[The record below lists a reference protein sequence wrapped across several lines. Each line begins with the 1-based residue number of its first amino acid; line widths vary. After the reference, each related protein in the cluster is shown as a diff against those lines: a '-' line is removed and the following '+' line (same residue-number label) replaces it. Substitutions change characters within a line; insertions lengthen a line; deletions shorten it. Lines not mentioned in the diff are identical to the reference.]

1 MKGIQL
7 LITLGNNIPNMS
19 HMEFKEEF
27 KKT

>member
-19 HMEFKEEF
+19 HKEFKEEA
-27 KKT
+27 KKV